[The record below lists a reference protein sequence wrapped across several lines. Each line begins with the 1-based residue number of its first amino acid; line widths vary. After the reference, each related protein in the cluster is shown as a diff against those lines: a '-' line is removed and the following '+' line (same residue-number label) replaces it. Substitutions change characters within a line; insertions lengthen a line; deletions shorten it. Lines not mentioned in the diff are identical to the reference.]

1 VLTHTVIEILVNPL
15 SVVHPLYEGG
25 HESESLVFIT
35 LFASSET
42 LCQPKGYS
50 INRRTRGRTQVTTD
64 LAGKFCHPDGHAKR
78 FVETG
83 KVINHLLRISSVN
96 VRSHMV
102 KLAKNELLRPCLTT
116 GWYDTIRT
124 VQ

>member
-1 VLTHTVIEILVNPL
+1 VFTRTVIEILVNPL

-42 LCQPKGYS
+42 LKKPKDYS
-50 INRRTRGRTQVTTD
+50 INRQTRERRQVTTD
-64 LAGKFCHPDGHAKR
+64 LAAKFCHPDGHAKH
-78 FVETG
+78 FIETG

-96 VRSHMV
+96 VRGHMI
-102 KLAKNELLRPCLTT
+102 KLAKKEMLRPCLTT
-116 GWYDTIRT
+116 
-124 VQ
+124 